1 MAAPVIP
8 ALLRDH
14 VRRLADEDQRL
25 GNRGQW
31 EARDL
36 DLTNDVIL
44 RAEGSARVRLG
55 DTIVIAGVKFSLREP
70 WPDRPTHGS
79 LMTSAEVRPIA
90 GPNYSPG
97 PPSPAA
103 IELGRVVDRG
113 IRESGCVDMEALC
126 ILPGEKVWNVNLD
139 CHVLSDR
146 GNLFD
151 ACGLAAITA
160 LRSAT
165 LPAARFDIGE
175 DGPLPVAK
183 TPIICTYQRVGG
195 RFVYDP
201 DHEEELAGD
210 ERLCITLGDDG
221 HLHSLQKGLTGA
233 FTSDEFDEMFEHA
246 QKRTAEL
253 RKKIDE
259 VVG

>member
-1 MAAPVIP
+1 
-8 ALLRDH
+8 
-14 VRRLADEDQRL
+14 
-25 GNRGQW
+25 
-31 EARDL
+31 
-36 DLTNDVIL
+36 
-44 RAEGSARVRLG
+44 
-55 DTIVIAGVKFSLREP
+55 
-70 WPDRPTHGS
+70 
-79 LMTSAEVRPIA
+79 
-90 GPNYSPG
+90 
-97 PPSPAA
+97 
-103 IELGRVVDRG
+103 
-113 IRESGCVDMEALC
+113 MEALC

-160 LRSAT
+160 LRSAI
-165 LPAARFDIGE
+165 LPAGRFDVGE

-210 ERLCITLGDDG
+210 ERLCITLGDNG

-233 FTSDEFDEMFEHA
+233 LTSDEFDEMFDHA
-246 QKRTAEL
+246 QKRTTEL
-253 RKKIDE
+253 RNLIDE
-259 VVG
+259 VVAVGDARFQEKCREELFARRADRAFIMASHDTHLVERECDRALILEGGQARLYDNVHEAVEAYGFLRAA